1 MITPIS
7 NLVKKTEKI
16 RKILKF
22 FGSTLDYGQNSRG
35 DWTVITITK
44 WPLIPIGVAVIL
56 WTTWNAYIY
65 VICFQQGKDP

>member
-1 MITPIS
+1 MSFFNFLT
-7 NLVKKTEKI
+7 LRFDKFE
-16 RKILKF
+16 ILKF

-65 VICFQQGKDP
+65 VIFFQQGKEVP